1 MLVVVPGRR
10 AQTQAVVVSS
20 GAESWWSVHVML
32 VLAEDRV
39 GISRSMS
46 VEVHPIR
53 VCSIAHGGVAGFWST
68 ASASLALHQENSL

>member
-1 MLVVVPGRR
+1 MVVSRRR
-10 AQTQAVVVSS
+10 AKTQAVMVSS
-20 GAESWWSVHVML
+20 GAESWRSMHVML
-32 VLAEDRV
+32 VLAEDGV

-46 VEVHPIR
+46 VKVHSIR